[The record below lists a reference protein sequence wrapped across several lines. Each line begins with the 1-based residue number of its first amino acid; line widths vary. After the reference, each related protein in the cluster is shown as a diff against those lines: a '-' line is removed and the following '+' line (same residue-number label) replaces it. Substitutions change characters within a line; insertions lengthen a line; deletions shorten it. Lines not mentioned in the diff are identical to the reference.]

1 MEIRKAAEQHIIE
14 LESKRK
20 TDLRILRGL
29 QDRYIFAS
37 ARWRDVWMET
47 DGEAFESEENKAL
60 RTKAYD
66 EFAAAEQAYLNLKKN
81 IEKYSLWLGNHIY
94 MNRHGYTDMHPYEV
108 ITIVTPKKMIIREML
123 ATETEESKKRRKE
136 TFVPT
141 GFIGITDNDVQEWDI
156 RSQDTS
162 DFDFAVRLHGDGY
175 WYDTNGNRY
184 TMSDKPIK
192 FYDFNF

>member
-1 MEIRKAAEQHIIE
+1 MEIRKAAEFYIE
-14 LESKRK
+14 EISSKHRAALRLLRKLEN
-20 TDLRILRGL
+20 
-29 QDRYIFAS
+29 RYVFAS
-37 ARWRDVWMET
+37 VRWRDVREKT
-47 DGEAFESEENKAL
+47 EGEAFESEENKAL
-60 RTKAYD
+60 RTKVYD

-108 ITIVTPKKMIIREML
+108 IRIDTPKKMIIREML
-123 ATETEESKKRRKE
+123 ATETEDSIKRRKE
-136 TFVPT
+136 TFAPT
-141 GFIGITDNDVQEWDI
+141 GFLGITDNDVQEWDI

-175 WYDTNGNRY
+175 WYDANGNRY

>member
-1 MEIRKAAEQHIIE
+1 MEIKKAAKFYIE
-14 LESKRK
+14 EISSKHRTALRLLRKLEN
-20 TDLRILRGL
+20 
-29 QDRYIFAS
+29 RYVFAS
-37 ARWRDVWMET
+37 NRWKAVQLET
-47 DGEAFESEENKAL
+47 EGESFGSEENRAL

-66 EFAAAEQAYLNLKKN
+66 EFAAAESAYRDLKKH
-81 IEKYSLWLGNHIY
+81 IEQYELWLGNSIY

-108 ITIVTPKKMIIREML
+108 IAIATPKKMIIREMH

-141 GFIGITDNDVQEWDI
+141 GFLGITDNDVQEWDI

-162 DFDFAVRLHGDGY
+162 DFDFAVRLHGDGF
-175 WYDTNGNRY
+175 WYDANGNRY